1 LIGFRFPATTTSVN
15 VPGWHFHFIS
25 ADRGRGGHVLG
36 LTTGAGLAL
45 FEEFSDLRISLP
57 AQAPASSAGAEAI
70 KAVERPQ
77 RLPARRRALAER
89 PKPTSAAAQPA
100 CAATIHAVFLRRTEN
115 RGRSQF
121 RYCPPSRGS
130 I

>member
-1 LIGFRFPATTTSVN
+1 VRSEPKQQPPYRPLPEVIKAQQVVHTFDDVDGTLIGFRFPAATTSVN

-45 FEEFSDLRISLP
+45 LEEFSDLRISLP
-57 AQAPASSAGAEAI
+57 AQAPVSSAGAEAI

-77 RLPARRRALAER
+77 
-89 PKPTSAAAQPA
+89 
-100 CAATIHAVFLRRTEN
+100 
-115 RGRSQF
+115 
-121 RYCPPSRGS
+121 
-130 I
+130 